1 MCAFV
6 KLIGRDQY
14 RYEGVTEIFYTRN
27 EMEFKIEYNQELY
40 NEIFWGEE
48 EKHICFFN
56 QNFYYQ
62 KTITF
67 LQN

>member
-14 RYEGVTEIFYTRN
+14 RYEGVTENFYARN
-27 EMEFKIEYNQELY
+27 KMEFKIEYHQELY
-40 NEIFWGEE
+40 NEIFLAKA

-56 QNFYYQ
+56 PNFYYQ
-62 KTITF
+62 KQLLF
-67 LQN
+67 LQK